1 MLQKRALM
9 ERRWQE
15 GGWEVKWV
23 QRLGLSLSN
32 YYCYELTTDVQQRPS
47 PQTFGVNIQ
56 VHLINC
62 LLFLGELKLLET
74 LNVSCNNLS
83 SLGKLR

>member
-1 MLQKRALM
+1 MSTATWSQSVQLLLL
-9 ERRWQE
+9 
-15 GGWEVKWV
+15 WV
-23 QRLGLSLSN
+23 
-32 YYCYELTTDVQQRPS
+32 TDVQQRPS

-56 VHLINC
+56 VLLINC

-83 SLGKLR
+83 SVGKLR